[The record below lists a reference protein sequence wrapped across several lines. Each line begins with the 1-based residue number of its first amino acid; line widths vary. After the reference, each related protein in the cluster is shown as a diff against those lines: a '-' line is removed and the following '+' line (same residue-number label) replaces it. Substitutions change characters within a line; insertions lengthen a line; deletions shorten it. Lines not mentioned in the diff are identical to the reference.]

1 MRIGDWSS
9 DVCTSDLLQER
20 GDEEADRQEEADQQG
35 GDDEADEPQ
44 KLMLWGRLG
53 RILADEFVV
62 EARRV
67 RSLGLPRHMVEQGRG
82 HQQRDRSERHRQ
94 DAAEELQV
102 HREGE
107 DEDRE
112 GGDKPEEYD
121 LDRPERN
128 MGHVRQSGEEQGKGK
143 VWKDGWM

>member
-44 KLMLWGRLG
+44 KLMLGGRLG

-67 RSLGLPRHMVEQGRG
+67 RSLGLPRHTIGRASCRERVCQYVWIAVVAVTFKKKKEQCRENV
-82 HQQRDRSERHRQ
+82 DRHKTHTKQVSY
-94 DAAEELQV
+94 AE
-102 HREGE
+102 
-107 DEDRE
+107 
-112 GGDKPEEYD
+112 DK
-121 LDRPERN
+121 
-128 MGHVRQSGEEQGKGK
+128 KGA
-143 VWKDGWM
+143 